1 MNLLN
6 LVTLSDKNKYIVVS
20 KADYNKK
27 IYVCL
32 VDIKN
37 NQNIKYC
44 YLENDE
50 IVEINKEDLDQKLL
64 LKLARSSMKIDYNS
78 LINN

>member
-50 IVEINKEDLDQKLL
+50 IVEINKEDLDQTLL